1 MITLKTEDINENN
14 LLLDFLV
21 KVGITVTLP
30 NGRNMVKEMKQKYW
44 PYITIERYACING
57 YVAPPSIE
65 GYSTLEEVTLTILE
79 WGNKA

>member
-57 YVAPPSIE
+57 YTSPPSIE